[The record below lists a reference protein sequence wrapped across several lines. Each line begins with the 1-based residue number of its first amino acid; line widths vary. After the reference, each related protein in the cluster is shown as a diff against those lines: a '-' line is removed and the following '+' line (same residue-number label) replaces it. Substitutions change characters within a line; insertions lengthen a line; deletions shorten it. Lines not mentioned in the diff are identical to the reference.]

1 MKEIC
6 FLLLFLLPYSLN
18 SYYIKQ
24 IIIDNYATE
33 SLYTF
38 TGYNYF
44 YIELKSKSYD
54 YPVYFYLF
62 DTSYRLDKHDYCI
75 TSKRIISDSTIDEC
89 QFNYLY
95 LEHFRNVGDSVEN
108 YFKIDIN
115 AHLNNRYI
123 IVRYSGSYMY
133 GSLYAKSSYSDL
145 YKLPDSTSRS
155 FSTVNIVFIA
165 IALLALI
172 GIIITIICYY
182 CKKKGSTNVTNASNE
197 PPVEPISPDA
207 LLPENEINPSQIN
220 NNKS

>member
-1 MKEIC
+1 M
-6 FLLLFLLPYSLN
+6 
-18 SYYIKQ
+18 
-24 IIIDNYATE
+24 
-33 SLYTF
+33 
-38 TGYNYF
+38 
-44 YIELKSKSYD
+44 
-54 YPVYFYLF
+54 
-62 DTSYRLDKHDYCI
+62 LDKHDYCI

-145 YKLPDSTSRS
+145 YKLPDSNRS
-155 FSTVNIVFIA
+155 FSTVNIVFVV

-182 CKKKGSTNVTNASNE
+182 CKKKESTNVTNISNE
-197 PPVEPISPDA
+197 PPVEPISTEA
-207 LLPENEINPSQIN
+207 LLPENEINPS
-220 NNKS
+220 